1 MADPD
6 SAVEVQGTVARRGAV
21 NGTTDPDAI
30 VAQIE
35 STRENL
41 AQTIDSIAERVN
53 AVAERVNPVDNLRRL
68 RDRAVEQA
76 SRPEVRLAA
85 AAVGLVIVS
94 VTVIRIWGRR
104 RR

>member
-21 NGTTDPDAI
+21 NGSDPDAI

-53 AVAERVNPVDNLRRL
+53 SAAERINPVDNLRKL
-68 RDRAVEQA
+68 RERALEQA
-76 SRPEVRLAA
+76 TRPEVRLAA

-94 VTVIRIWGRR
+94 VTIIRIWGRR

>member
-21 NGTTDPDAI
+21 NGSNPDAI

-53 AVAERVNPVDNLRRL
+53 SAAERINPVDNLRKL
-68 RDRAVEQA
+68 RERALEQA
-76 SRPEVRLAA
+76 ARPEVRLAA
-85 AAVGLVIVS
+85 AAVGLAIIS
-94 VTVIRIWGRR
+94 VTIIRIWGRR

>member
-6 SAVEVQGTVARRGAV
+6 SAVEVQGTVARRGAE
-21 NGTTDPDAI
+21 NGSDPDAI

-35 STRENL
+35 STRANL
-41 AQTIDSIAERVN
+41 AQTIDTIAGRVN
-53 AVAERVNPVDNLRRL
+53 SAAEKVNPVENLRKL
-68 RDRAVEQA
+68 RERALEQA
-76 SRPEVRLAA
+76 ARPEVRLAA

-94 VTVIRIWGRR
+94 VTIIRIWGRR

>member
-6 SAVEVQGTVARRGAV
+6 SAVEVQGTIARRGAV
-21 NGTTDPDAI
+21 NGTDPDAI

-53 AVAERVNPVDNLRRL
+53 SVAERVNPVDNLRRL
-68 RDRAVEQA
+68 RARALEQA

-85 AAVGLVIVS
+85 AAVGLVVVS
-94 VTVIRIWGRR
+94 VTIVRIWGRR

>member
-6 SAVEVQGTVARRGAV
+6 SAVEVQGTIARRGAV
-21 NGTTDPDAI
+21 NGTDPDAI

-41 AQTIDSIAERVN
+41 AQTIDSITERVN
-53 AVAERVNPVDNLRRL
+53 AAAERINPVDNLRRL
-68 RDRAVEQA
+68 RDRALEQA
-76 SRPEVRLAA
+76 ARPEVRLAA